1 MQDVSRDR
9 QPPEVLPMSFLEQDR
24 LMKERRRVKQVSNR
38 QALERQMEE
47 RKLLQDMEHDYSV
60 KRKEK
65 QFATSLKI
73 IKNEMPIQ
81 VKAISHEVHE
91 RE

>member
-1 MQDVSRDR
+1 
-9 QPPEVLPMSFLEQDR
+9 
-24 LMKERRRVKQVSNR
+24 
-38 QALERQMEE
+38 MEE

-65 QFATSLKI
+65 QFATSMKI

-81 VKAISHEVHE
+81 VKAISHEIHE
-91 RE
+91 REQRLL

>member
-1 MQDVSRDR
+1 MQEVSRDR

-24 LMKERRRVKQVSNR
+24 LMKERRRVKQVTNR

>member
-1 MQDVSRDR
+1 
-9 QPPEVLPMSFLEQDR
+9 
-24 LMKERRRVKQVSNR
+24 MKERRRVKKVSNR

-91 RE
+91 REQRLL

>member
-1 MQDVSRDR
+1 LQDVSRDR

>member
-1 MQDVSRDR
+1 
-9 QPPEVLPMSFLEQDR
+9 
-24 LMKERRRVKQVSNR
+24 MKERRRVKQVSNR